1 MMLWEDE
8 MSAPGSAWKSTHQS
22 ILNLSVIKFSG
33 MCQFETK
40 SSDDLKDE
48 FDAIETCG

>member
-40 SSDDLKDE
+40 TGDDLKDE
-48 FDAIETCG
+48 FDAIDFEF